1 MAITKADI
9 AHDIFDHV
17 KISKK
22 DSVELTE
29 VFFEVIAQ
37 ALENGES
44 VRISGF
50 GNFECAQKRARP
62 GRNPR
67 TKEPVP
73 ISARFVVT
81 YKPSQKVKER
91 IESIDSRIVEV
102 SKRRDPAKA
111 HQDASELAEID
122 E

>member
-9 AHDIFDHV
+9 AHDIFEQA

-22 DSVELTE
+22 DSVDLTE

-37 ALENGES
+37 ALENGEA

-91 IESIDSRIVEV
+91 IESIDSKIVEV
-102 SKRRDPAKA
+102 SKRRDPSKV
-111 HQDASELAEID
+111 SLEEFEEAEA
-122 E
+122 

>member
-9 AHDIFDHV
+9 AHDIFDQAN
-17 KISKK
+17 ISKK
-22 DSVELTE
+22 DSVELVE
-29 VFFEVIAQ
+29 VFFEVISQ
-37 ALENGES
+37 ALENGEP

-50 GNFECAQKRARP
+50 GNFEGAEKRARP

-102 SKRRDPAKA
+102 SKRRVPAKA
-111 HQDASELAEID
+111 QAET
-122 E
+122 EEA